1 MNKLGIFT
9 IPTEVLS
16 EMEALKIQGGAG
28 SEGDGNT
35 FVLASCVVNG
45 QGAYCGNCVAQCSCG
60 DSSEEEDDEDGGS
73 ADKP

>member
-45 QGAYCGNCVAQCSCG
+45 EGAYCGNCVTGCGCSPSSG
-60 DSSEEEDDEDGGS
+60 SSSENDGNNEN
-73 ADKP
+73 P